1 MLDFGTS
8 QSTCSL
14 FAAKG
19 DCLERHVITVGV
31 VSLLLSISPFIVPF
45 RYAEHEPGQRQKPST
60 HKLEKTQLTQTHG
73 QTDVDLFLYFIFER
87 RLFPCI
93 IYKHINASYRAT
105 GRKREGALLSF
116 LLLLLF
122 LRHAVYLF
130 CCISSGRCRGR
141 SEGQTAFRVS
151 LDDRPCLFQSVI
163 FKKKKEQVKGQAQ
176 NKMGLEIFFKKH
188 LNITKVGKNLKSIF
202 SKDATTRRD
211 IGFAHIVTSTSKRFL
226 FVYFYFNRRQK

>member
-1 MLDFGTS
+1 MTRSINFLSLFFPDVFFPLFFMLDFGTS

-130 CCISSGRCRGR
+130 CCTSSGRCRGR

-151 LDDRPCLFQSVI
+151 LDDRPCLF
-163 FKKKKEQVKGQAQ
+163 
-176 NKMGLEIFFKKH
+176 
-188 LNITKVGKNLKSIF
+188 
-202 SKDATTRRD
+202 
-211 IGFAHIVTSTSKRFL
+211 
-226 FVYFYFNRRQK
+226 